1 MNDQIPNMNKP
12 HFAQRASRGK
22 QGTKID
28 ENSTSQIK
36 ISVPVEGNK
45 LLEKV
50 LEQVNSNREIKTLWR
65 VMNVNAI
72 DRLGFTDHG
81 PMHFNIVANYG
92 LQIARILEKKGVKSS
107 IVKDFGLNQDHAEVV
122 IFLACIMHDLGMSIH
137 RVNHEQFSLF
147 IARDFL
153 KEILSFLPVEEKV
166 VVMSETLHAII
177 SHSHGSAGKTS
188 TIEGGIVRIADALD
202 MSKGRSRI
210 PYQRGKMDIHSVSA
224 NAIESVTV
232 SEGPETQATSSGQ
245 AGSGQ
250 AKPVEIKIVMTTEA
264 GVFQVDDFIEEKL
277 SVSGLTKYIDV
288 KSYLKEHGEE
298 RIYKDYT
305 L

>member
-1 MNDQIPNMNKP
+1 MK
-12 HFAQRASRGK
+12 K

-28 ENSTSQIK
+28 EASIARIK
-36 ISVPVEGNK
+36 IAVPTQKNL

-50 LEQVNSNREIKTLWR
+50 LTEINSNREIKTLWR
-65 VMNVNAI
+65 NMNVNAI
-72 DRLGFTDHG
+72 ERLGYTDHG

-92 LQIARILEKKGVKSS
+92 LQIARIFEKKGITMS
-107 IVKDFGLNQDHAEVV
+107 IVKDFGLTNDHAEVV

-137 RVNHEQFSLF
+137 RVNHEMFSLF

-153 KEILSFLPVEEKV
+153 KDILSFMTVEDRTV
-166 VVMSETLHAII
+166 VTSETLHAII

-210 PYQRGKMDIHSVSA
+210 PYQMGQIDIHSVSA
-224 NAIESVTV
+224 NAIESVKV
-232 SEGPETQATSSGQ
+232 SEGAE
-245 AGSGQ
+245 
-250 AKPVEIKIVMTTEA
+250 KPVEIKIVMTTEA

-277 SVSGLTKYIDV
+277 EVSGLAKYISV
-288 KSYLKEHGEE
+288 RSFLKEHGAE
-298 RIYKDYT
+298 RVYKDYT
-305 L
+305 SK

>member
-1 MNDQIPNMNKP
+1 MNK
-12 HFAQRASRGK
+12 
-22 QGTKID
+22 QGSKID
-28 ENSTSQIK
+28 EASTSHVRIDIPVGDNK
-36 ISVPVEGNK
+36 ILKEV
-45 LLEKV
+45 LLRI
-50 LEQVNSNREIKTLWR
+50 NSNREIKTLWK

-72 DRLGFTDHG
+72 DRLGYTDHG
-81 PMHFNIVANYG
+81 PMHFNIVSNYG
-92 LQIARILEKKGVKSS
+92 LQMARIFEDKKIEFS
-107 IVKDFGLNQDHAEVV
+107 IVKDFGLTSDHAEVV

-153 KEILSFLPVEEKV
+153 KEILDFMPIEERTV
-166 VVMSETLHAII
+166 VISETLHAII

-210 PYQRGKMDIHSVSA
+210 PYRMGKIDIHSVSA
-224 NAIESVTV
+224 NAIESVIVT
-232 SEGPETQATSSGQ
+232 EGKD
-245 AGSGQ
+245 
-250 AKPVEIKIVMTTEA
+250 KPVEIKIVMTTEA

-277 SVSGLTKYIDV
+277 EVSGLTKYINV
-288 KSYLKEHGEE
+288 KSFLKEHGSE

-305 L
+305 S